1 MNIVG
6 SFGNA
11 DVVKINSPTLEIKKA
26 QQYDT
31 EKALVTLWETAKEFV
46 NAKHESY
53 LSEHLQSLQAKG
65 AADAMNTFSK
75 EQEIQQKFQKNIES
89 GMSEEAATFERDREL
104 AQQRSAPI
112 KANQSTFGGFLHA
125 NNVYVDSYKK
135 TMAHNLATKTTE
147 KVLLNEDAKNYTP
160 EQFNGYVYDLMQ
172 QDSQGMQDD
181 VKSVYTL
188 SMTREF
194 PNLMQQY
201 QKVRL
206 GHLIDQDRASKGEA
220 IYNSYKSGNLGDQQD
235 VGTYLLSPDNVNS
248 SVYFQAS
255 IKHALL
261 NKDPVVAQRLS
272 EAVFNDTRYTP
283 EQRMVMQEAYDSAF
297 AWVGKHTNWYDVAE
311 ADKYATLTKI
321 AASPDILTKEQVVA
335 EVMKQNKAA
344 DAAGMGAYK
353 ISLLEAYKAHDK
365 GETARQKSALLN
377 SSVNVSEHLLDTLFR
392 GGFDDLTLD
401 LYHSKTGMS
410 KDDLRTGMNIAA
422 KQKFSNAQLQA
433 STAFLNGDKDTAEK
447 VIYENVTL
455 PLSRILQDSS
465 VPTAIKS
472 DMLQQAHNAF
482 KLSRFG
488 ITKGVSTPLGDG
500 DLDAAYS
507 LTQGFARGYDDYKMF
522 AVNEAFASA
531 MDKSLMVTSYLD
543 GKTNLKQAQ
552 DLASKGVRYNPKVEG
567 AELSQLLKDTVDEV
581 KRAESSEYWTDIFST
596 DLDEDQAKFARGW
609 LVDVAQTLVR
619 RTNLDP
625 KQAVQQAMKVLKN
638 KTQGMDTKTGLL
650 IRAFTPV
657 TQTRDE
663 NIFKAKANVV
673 SRWVKNQK
681 EKTEDFKRGYSGD
694 AAKLFNSVMT
704 MTRKD
709 FDNTVYQLAKAHVQ
723 ERYLKGGST
732 RLASE
737 FKSWDFVPDSYSV
750 VEEADKSG
758 RNIMKYTMTFRDI
771 NGDGDSFT
779 FTNED
784 VIDYWL
790 KTHMFDP
797 SFMVDSFED
806 K

>member
-1 MNIVG
+1 MQTVG

-11 DVVKINSPTLEIKKA
+11 NVVSINTPTMDLKKA

-31 EKALVTLWETAKEFV
+31 EKALVTLWETAKDVV
-46 NAKHESY
+46 NSKFESN
-53 LSEHLQSLQAKG
+53 LSEHLQSLQAQG
-65 AADAMNTFSK
+65 AAEAMNTFSK
-75 EQEIQQKFQKNIES
+75 EQEIQQKYQKNIDS
-89 GMSEEAATFERDREL
+89 GMSEASAVSIRDEEL
-104 AQQRSAPI
+104 KASRSAPI
-112 KANQSTFGGFLHA
+112 KANQATIGGFLHTD
-125 NNVYVDSYKK
+125 NVYVDSYKK

-147 KVLLNEDAKNYTP
+147 TVLLNEDAKNYTP
-160 EQFNGYVYDLMQ
+160 EQFNGYVYGLMNK
-172 QDSQGMQDD
+172 DSQGMQDD

-220 IYNSYKSGNLGDQQD
+220 IYNSYKSGSLGDQQD
-235 VGTYLLSPDNVNS
+235 VGTYLLSPNNVNS
-248 SVYFQAS
+248 SAYFQAS

-272 EAVFNDTRYTP
+272 EVVFNDKRYTP
-283 EQRMVMQEAYDSAF
+283 AQRMIMQDAYDSAF
-297 AWVGKHTNWYDVAE
+297 AWVGKHTNWYDAAE

-321 AASPDILTKEQVVA
+321 ASSPNIMTKEQVVA

-344 DAAGMGAYK
+344 DSAGMGAYK
-353 ISLLEAYKAHDK
+353 ISLLEAYEAHDK
-365 GETARQKSALLN
+365 GESARQKSALLD
-377 SSVNVSEHLLDTLFR
+377 SSVNVSDHLLDTLFR
-392 GGFDDLTLD
+392 GGFDDLTVD
-401 LYHSKTGMS
+401 LWHSKTGMS

-422 KQKFSNAQLQA
+422 KQRFSNAQVQA

-465 VPTAIKS
+465 VPNSIKS
-472 DMLQQAHNAF
+472 DMLQQAHDAF

-488 ITKGVSTPLGDG
+488 ITKGASTPLGDG
-500 DLDAAYS
+500 DLDAAYA

-522 AVNEAFASA
+522 SVNEPFASA
-531 MDKSLMVTSYLD
+531 MDRSLMVTSYLD
-543 GKTNLKQAQ
+543 GKVNLKQAQ
-552 DLASKGVRYNPKVEG
+552 DLASKGVRYNPKVDG
-567 AELSQLLKDTVDEV
+567 AELSQLLKDTADEV
-581 KRAESSEYWTDIFST
+581 KRAESSEYWTDFFSV
-596 DLDEDQAKFARGW
+596 DLDEDQAKFVRGW
-609 LVDVAQTLVR
+609 LVDVAQTFVR

-625 KQAVQQAMKVLKN
+625 KQAAQQAMKVLRN
-638 KTQGMDTKTGLL
+638 KTQGIDTKTGLL

-673 SRWVKNQK
+673 SRWAKNQK

-694 AAKLFNSVMT
+694 TAKLFNSVMT

-709 FDNTVYQLAKAHVQ
+709 FDNTAYQLAKAHVQ

-758 RNIMKYTMTFRDI
+758 RNVMKYTMTFRDI

-790 KTHMFDP
+790 KMHMFDP
-797 SFMVDSFED
+797 SFMADIFED
-806 K
+806 R